1 MVKLMLDGLQSGEH
15 GSFEIHHVDARFSQ
29 SMEEVGSSGIKKG
42 LLALKYAIQALRLR
56 FSHDVKTLY
65 YIPAPPKTSA
75 MVRDWIILALCR
87 PFFPNIICHWHAVG
101 LGLWTNQQE
110 TEGGLKNKIMA
121 RLNHLIL
128 DQHRVSFSLT
138 KWGTR
143 DTSIF
148 SPRYTFIVPNG
159 IHDPCP
165 DFKESLQASREARRK
180 ELQSGA
186 ATTYRVI
193 FLGHC
198 HDGKGLWD
206 AMNAVA
212 LANKNLENDQ
222 KSIRLKLCA
231 AGEFP
236 TPEDRG
242 KFEALSSDLG
252 TGQFEHLG
260 FVGGEKKREFF
271 SNADCLCFPTK
282 YEAESF
288 GLVAAEA
295 LAFGIPPVCSDW
307 RMVPDLMEI
316 VGLPVAETGNPESL
330 AQELTASIGRDK
342 PEKLREHFTSNFDSE
357 SHLQTLGDALRKSES
372 L

>member
-1 MVKLMLDGLQSGEH
+1 MVQLMLDGLKSGKH

-42 LLALKYAIQALRLR
+42 ILALKYAFQALRLR

-101 LGLWTNQQE
+101 LGLWTERQE
-110 TEGGLKNKIMA
+110 NEGGLKNKIMA
-121 RLNHLIL
+121 CLNHLIL

-138 KWGTR
+138 KWGSR

-165 DFKESLQASREARRK
+165 DFEESRQASREARRK
-180 ELQSGA
+180 ELNSGS

-206 AMNAVA
+206 AMKAVA
-212 LANKNLENDQ
+212 LANKNLEHDQ
-222 KSIRLKLCA
+222 KSIQLKLSA

-236 TPEDRG
+236 TPEDRE
-242 KFEALSSDLG
+242 KFESLSSNFGAD
-252 TGQFEHLG
+252 QFEHLG

-288 GLVAAEA
+288 GLVATEA

-307 RMVPDLMEI
+307 RMVPDLMNS
-316 VGLPVAETGNPESL
+316 VGLPVAKTGDPESL
-330 AQELTASIGRDK
+330 AKELVASIGRDR
-342 PEKLREHFTSNFDSE
+342 PEDLRASFTENFSAE
-357 SHLQTLGDALRKSES
+357 KHLQILADALRKSES